1 MSTKRRT
8 KSFAPTPDD
17 LSAIHRYT
25 RREFLPEELYT
36 FSVLLCDNEV
46 DRDFERFSI
55 PALHALAPL
64 FVGKTGIFDHD
75 PSGKNQAARI
85 YATEVRSEPTAL
97 TSCGEPYTS
106 LVARA
111 YMIRSPETASLI
123 EEIEGGIKK
132 EVSVGCAVARSSCS
146 ICGTD
151 THTGCMHRKGQHYD
165 GDLCHIVLE
174 DPTDA
179 YEWSFVAI
187 PAQRGAGVIKQFA
200 GPLTGGK
207 EVSPLSEALSL
218 EDILKS
224 FAHPTEP
231 VSLSPEEASAVSDEL
246 ERLRQDAELGRRYKS
261 ELQKEVCSLA
271 YRAGESVDSAVLQ
284 SVVKKMNLDE
294 LLAFR
299 SAYEERCTVP
309 AQPQLAAPARDD
321 PGSNS
326 AYRL

>member
-1 MSTKRRT
+1 MPTESRT

-55 PALHALAPL
+55 PALHTLAPL

-85 YATEVRSEPTAL
+85 FSAEVRSDPHTL

-111 YMIRSPETASLI
+111 YMIRCAETASLI

-132 EVSVGCAVARSSCS
+132 EVSVGCAVARSTCS
-146 ICGTD
+146 ICGAD
-151 THTGCMHRKGQHYD
+151 AHAGCTHRKGQRYE
-165 GDLCHIVLE
+165 GTLCHTLLE
-174 DPTDA
+174 EPTDA

-200 GPLTGGK
+200 GSPAGGK
-207 EVSPLSEALSL
+207 EVSTLSEACSL

-231 VSLSPEEASAVSDEL
+231 ISLSPEEASTVSVEL
-246 ERLRQDAELGRRYKS
+246 ERLRQDAELGRRYKT

-271 YRAGESVDSAVLQ
+271 YRAGESVDSAVFQ
-284 SVVKKMNLDE
+284 SVVKKMDIDE

-299 SAYEERCTVP
+299 SAYEARCIAP
-309 AQPQLAAPARDD
+309 AQPQLAATGRDD